1 MDSTEVLKNSTIHDN
16 IIKLPNVKL
25 TDDIYRE
32 VKKKLELIGGKWKGG
47 KTSGFVFQKDPTE
60 LYNKIIGGEKVN
72 IKKQYQFYGT
82 PNDLANRLVELSSL
96 KETDT
101 ILEPSA
107 GQGSIIN
114 AIHRFMPDAWVYY
127 CELLDTNLSTLSKI
141 KNSSH
146 LCDDFMLLD
155 NNIKYNK
162 IIANPP
168 FSKNQDIDHVTK
180 MYNMLADNGRL
191 VSITGKHWKLSKNK
205 KETEFRKWLTSK
217 NATIVEIEDGTFKA
231 SGTNVGG
238 YIIIID
244 KVPMSINDEKE
255 DFYQNHVSDD
265 LEVILPEK
273 AVDTVVY
280 NDLGYM
286 SIFYRIKGILNDSSY
301 IINEQD
307 KLDAEVIFKVLKD
320 DIIQKLWRNRL
331 EREEKAITIISDNY
345 DKISDDPNK
354 LLELYKELGIF
365 ATLEDCKH
373 DIEMFYSNLSFD
385 KKMELLLNEV

>member
-1 MDSTEVLKNSTIHDN
+1 
-16 IIKLPNVKL
+16 
-25 TDDIYRE
+25 
-32 VKKKLELIGGKWKGG
+32 
-47 KTSGFVFQKDPTE
+47 
-60 LYNKIIGGEKVN
+60 
-72 IKKQYQFYGT
+72 
-82 PNDLANRLVELSSL
+82 
-96 KETDT
+96 
-101 ILEPSA
+101 
-107 GQGSIIN
+107 
-114 AIHRFMPDAWVYY
+114 
-127 CELLDTNLSTLSKI
+127 
-141 KNSSH
+141 
-146 LCDDFMLLD
+146 
-155 NNIKYNK
+155 
-162 IIANPP
+162 
-168 FSKNQDIDHVTK
+168 
-180 MYNMLADNGRL
+180 
-191 VSITGKHWKLSKNK
+191 
-205 KETEFRKWLTSK
+205 
-217 NATIVEIEDGTFKA
+217 
-231 SGTNVGG
+231 
-238 YIIIID
+238 
-244 KVPMSINDEKE
+244 MSINDEKE